1 SQGIFDAN
9 QTLIPS
15 LHNFTYDVYFYGND
29 LGLAQALEFDI
40 NQFFGNM
47 SFIFG
52 HECRIASGN
61 QWDVWDNQNARW
73 VPTGVL
79 CYPNNNSWNHLTIKV
94 QRTSNN
100 DLLYQSISFNG
111 VTSNLNWTFAHG
123 STPGWYGLTIN
134 YQMDGDRHQDSYNV
148 YLDNLTFSY
157 Q

>member
-1 SQGIFDAN
+1 M
-9 QTLIPS
+9 LIG
-15 LHNFTYDVYFYGND
+15 LHH
-29 LGLAQALEFDI
+29 AQALGFDI
-40 NQFFGNM
+40 NRFFGSM

-52 HECRIASGN
+52 HECRTASGN

-73 VPTGVL
+73 VPTGVP
-79 CYPNNNSWNHLTIKV
+79 CYPNNNAWNHLTIKV

-100 DLLYQSISFNG
+100 DLVYQSISFNG
-111 VTSNLNWTFAHG
+111 VTSNLNWTFGHG

-134 YQMDGDRHQDSYNV
+134 YQMDGDGHQDSYNV